1 MWDGT
6 TRLPCAGM
14 QPESSRCVSP
24 AAGEN
29 SPIILMV
36 DDDPSLRMLFER
48 YLTLLGYTPLFASN
62 GEEALSIAR
71 DTPKIRLI
79 ILDVVMPGLSGQRLA
94 ELLVDILPGA
104 PILFSSGHPTNA
116 LARLGIDIKDAQF
129 MQKPCRPLELKQ
141 RLSEMLA
148 AR

>member
-1 MWDGT
+1 MLDT
-6 TRLPCAGM
+6 AIALPCAEAG
-14 QPESSRCVSP
+14 PGSSGGVSP

-36 DDDPSLRMLFER
+36 DDDPLLRMLFDR
-48 YLTLLGYTPLFASN
+48 YLTLLGYTPLFASD

-71 DTPKIRLI
+71 ETPMIRLI
-79 ILDVVMPGLSGQRLA
+79 ILDVVMPGLSGQQLA
-94 ELLVDILPGA
+94 QQLVAILPGA
-104 PILFSSGHPTNA
+104 PILFSSGHPVNA
-116 LARLGIDIKDAQF
+116 LARLGIDIKGAQF